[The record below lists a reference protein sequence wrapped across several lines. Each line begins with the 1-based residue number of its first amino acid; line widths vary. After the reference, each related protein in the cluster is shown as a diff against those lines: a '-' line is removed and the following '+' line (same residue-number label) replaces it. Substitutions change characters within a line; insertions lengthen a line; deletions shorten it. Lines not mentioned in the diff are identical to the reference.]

1 MNATP
6 RRLAL
11 ALGTTQT
18 LAWATTFY
26 IPATMMG
33 AAAAELGTSRTTL
46 LAAFSW
52 SLLVSAACA
61 PRIGRFI
68 DARGGKPILIGGALV
83 TAVGLTALALSQSL
97 LQWFLAWTVLGV
109 GMSLGLYDTAFATI
123 GRILGRDARPAIIGV
138 TLMAGFA
145 SSVGFPSG
153 TWLVGHFGWRD
164 SVFLYAALQIL
175 VILPVILVF
184 IPASPG
190 TPAVG
195 PARVAPEGGRLP
207 GRGEFLL
214 LAVFFTSRAGIGAV
228 ISVHALVLLQGLGL
242 SLDAAVATASI
253 IGAAQVG
260 SRVVDY
266 FLGRNL
272 SPVTSA
278 QVGAVLLP
286 VGIVATLLGAPGF
299 VFALSYGMSNGIF
312 TISRGTLPMHVFGP
326 AGYATLLGRLALPS
340 LIAQAAAPTL
350 LAPLIDGAP
359 AVWTFAA
366 IGALGLAAFGCLLPL
381 RR

>member
-1 MNATP
+1 MAGHRRLTLVVGINQTLTWGMTFYLPAVIAGPAGHDLGMSRAAVLGAFSCALLISGFCAP
-6 RRLAL
+6 RVGKHIDRHGGRGILVASCAISAVGLVVLAL
-11 ALGTTQT
+11 AQG
-18 LAWATTFY
+18 
-26 IPATMMG
+26 G
-33 AAAAELGTSRTTL
+33 AAWYAGWL
-46 LAAFSW
+46 
-52 SLLVSAACA
+52 
-61 PRIGRFI
+61 
-68 DARGGKPILIGGALV
+68 
-83 TAVGLTALALSQSL
+83 
-97 LQWFLAWTVLGV
+97 VLGV